1 MAKMSSRVTPNV
13 KETKPSPEDV
23 NLPQNKVS
31 PSPHKCSP
39 QGDNPARLEH
49 PTVPEVLGQ
58 EVTLDTNQGSS
69 IQNSEILTKPEGSNI
84 MSEPD
89 RKSLEKDWKL
99 PKVFEK
105 IMQYPKQF
113 GETFLKEFEKK
124 IIALIL
130 TPLLAMVSV
139 FFPCLSGS
147 TMTSATPV
155 AQQGQT
161 QVINIMYCPASVSAS
176 PVAVTP
182 HQPTSKAD
190 NNQVQVYQACNVV
203 QQ

>member
-1 MAKMSSRVTPNV
+1 MAKMSRVTPNV
-13 KETKPSPEDV
+13 KQTKISPEDA
-23 NLPQNKVS
+23 NLPQNEVS
-31 PSPHKCSP
+31 PSLQKCSP
-39 QGDNPARLEH
+39 QGDNPARLGH

-69 IQNSEILTKPEGSNI
+69 NQNSKILTKPEGSNI
-84 MSEPD
+84 ISGPD

-99 PKVFEK
+99 PKIFEK
-105 IMQYPKQF
+105 IKQYPKQL
-113 GETFLKEFEKK
+113 GETILKEFEKK

-130 TPLLAMVSV
+130 TSLLAAVSV
-139 FFPCLSGS
+139 FFPCLGGS
-147 TMTSATPV
+147 TTTSGTPM

-161 QVINIMYCPASVSAS
+161 QVINIMYCPASESAS

-182 HQPTSKAD
+182 KHSASKTG
-190 NNQVQVYQACNVV
+190 NTHMQVNQACYVV